1 MADDEPQPGP
11 SGEKRRRTAKDY
23 SHFVTTDAAEVLR
36 LLEDES
42 FEDWCGE
49 NVSDD
54 SFDEDDDGEGEGG
67 VAHVGGERDIA
78 RLVAENVA
86 RKERAEL
93 EAEYDSAA
101 DSDYNPDHESDTADS
116 TEEEE
121 LLTESSDAGDMSQT
135 VQCGR
140 PQVRQRGGRLI
151 ARGRGTTHLFSL
163 LCQNSPSAVV
173 ACWSFWPC
181 FVALSLKAMIV

>member
-11 SGEKRRRTAKDY
+11 SGEKRHRTAKDY
-23 SHFVTTDAAEVLR
+23 PHFVITDAAEVLR
-36 LLEDES
+36 LLEDDS

-49 NVSDD
+49 NMSDD
-54 SFDEDDDGEGEGG
+54 SFDEDGEGG

-121 LLTESSDAGDMSQT
+121 LLIESSDAGDMSQT
-135 VQCGR
+135 AQCGR
-140 PQVRQRGGRLI
+140 LQVRQRGGRLI
-151 ARGRGTTHLFSL
+151 ARGRGMTHLFSL

-181 FVALSLKAMIV
+181 FVALKAMIV

>member
-1 MADDEPQPGP
+1 MADNEPQPGP

-36 LLEDES
+36 LLEADS
-42 FEDWCGE
+42 FEDCRGE
-49 NVSDD
+49 NVSDE
-54 SFDEDDDGEGEGG
+54 SFDEDGEGEGG
-67 VAHVGGERDIA
+67 VAHVSGERDIA

-86 RKERAEL
+86 CEERAEL

-121 LLTESSDAGDMSQT
+121 LLTESSNAGDMSQT
-135 VQCGR
+135 AQCGR
-140 PQVRQRGGRLI
+140 PRVRQRGGRLT
-151 ARGRGTTHLFSL
+151 ARGRGMTHLFSL

-173 ACWSFWPC
+173 ACWSF
-181 FVALSLKAMIV
+181 